1 MFKMIKKE
9 NKKGLVYGYK
19 DELHEFV
26 GIIAVIAVAVAVFL
40 IFRNQLTEVAG
51 QVINWVKS
59 FFENQTID
67 PVSTVI
73 NRFIA

>member
-26 GIIAVIAVAVAVFL
+26 GIIAVIAVAVAVFVL
-40 IFRNQLTEVAG
+40 FRGQLVEVAG
-51 QVINWVKS
+51 LVVDWVKS
-59 FFENQTID
+59 FFDGQTID

-73 NRFIA
+73 NRYFI

>member
-1 MFKMIKKE
+1 MFKMKKKE

-40 IFRNQLTEVAG
+40 IFRTQLTAVAG
-51 QVINWVKS
+51 QVVDWVKS
-59 FFENQTID
+59 FFDGQTID